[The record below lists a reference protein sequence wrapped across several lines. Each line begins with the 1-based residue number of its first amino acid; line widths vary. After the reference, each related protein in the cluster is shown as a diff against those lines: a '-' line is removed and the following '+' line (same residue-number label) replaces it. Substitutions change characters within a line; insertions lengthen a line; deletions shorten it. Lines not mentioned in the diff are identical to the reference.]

1 MNLSTANIGDYIP
14 GKGVYAGE
22 LKEDECI
29 YQIFVPLFN
38 YKEDEKN
45 NFSWNE
51 AIKID
56 FSYFNVE
63 GMILPTIQMLSL
75 IFLNKKYINYK
86 IKELGGDILEGYFW
100 SSTEYDYDYDIAWRL
115 RMDDGYRYDD
125 SKDYANGFVRPV
137 LALKL

>member
-1 MNLSTANIGDYIP
+1 MNLSTANIGDYIL

-56 FSYFNVE
+56 FSYFNVA

-75 IFLNKKYINYK
+75 IFLNKKYINSK

-100 SSTEYDYDYDIAWRL
+100 SSTEYDGNYAWVLSVYNGGRYGITKTDYN
-115 RMDDGYRYDD
+115 Y
-125 SKDYANGFVRPV
+125 VRPV

>member
-1 MNLSTANIGDYIP
+1 MNLSTANIGDYIL

-100 SSTEYDYDYDIAWRL
+100 SSTEYGSYFAWRL
-115 RMDDGYRYDD
+115 GMYNGLRSYYD
-125 SKDYANGFVRPV
+125 KTYNHNYVRPV

>member
-22 LKEDECI
+22 LKEDEGI

-56 FSYFNVE
+56 FSYFNVA

-75 IFLNKKYINYK
+75 IFLNKKYINSK
-86 IKELGGDILEGYFW
+86 IKELGGDILEGYFC
-100 SSTEYDYDYDIAWRL
+100 SSTEGSNYSAWVL
-115 RMDDGYRYDD
+115 GMSDGGRSTS
-125 SKDYANGFVRPV
+125 SKTSSNVYVRPV

>member
-1 MNLSTANIGDYIP
+1 MNLNTANIGDYIP

-22 LKEDECI
+22 LKEDEGI

-56 FSYFNVE
+56 FSYFNVA

-75 IFLNKKYINYK
+75 IFLNKKYINSK

-100 SSTEYDYDYDIAWRL
+100 SSTEYNNNYAWTL
-115 RMDDGYRYDD
+115 RMSDGYRDWYF
-125 SKDYANGFVRPV
+125 KDYYSCYVRPV

>member
-75 IFLNKKYINYK
+75 IFLNKKYINSK

-100 SSTEYDYDYDIAWRL
+100 SSTEYDYRNAWNL
-115 RMDDGYRYDD
+115 RMGDGCRDWYLKGNIY
-125 SKDYANGFVRPV
+125 SYVRAV

>member
-1 MNLSTANIGDYIP
+1 MNLSTENIGDYIP

-22 LKEDECI
+22 LKEDEGI

-56 FSYFNVE
+56 FSYFNVA

-75 IFLNKKYINYK
+75 IFLNKKHINSK

-100 SSTEYDYDYDIAWRL
+100 SSTEYSSYYAWGLLMNNGNRNT
-115 RMDDGYRYDD
+115 GNKSYNYRY
-125 SKDYANGFVRPV
+125 VRPV

>member
-29 YQIFVPLFN
+29 YQIFVPLSN

-56 FSYFNVE
+56 FSYFNVA
-63 GMILPTIQMLSL
+63 GMILPAIQMLSL
-75 IFLNKKYINYK
+75 IFLNKKYINSK

-100 SSTEYDYDYDIAWRL
+100 SSTEGSSCTAWNL
-115 RMDDGYRYDD
+115 WMDDGTRGTYY
-125 SKDYANGFVRPV
+125 KGTNLYVRPV

>member
-14 GKGVYAGE
+14 WKGVYAGE

-56 FSYFNVE
+56 FSYFNVA

-75 IFLNKKYINYK
+75 IFLNKKYINSK

-100 SSTEYDYDYDIAWRL
+100 SSTENSNYSAWLLDMSDGL
-115 RMDDGYRYDD
+115 RDWGSKYYNYGY
-125 SKDYANGFVRPV
+125 VRPV

>member
-1 MNLSTANIGDYIP
+1 MNLSTANIGDYIL

-75 IFLNKKYINYK
+75 IFLNKKYINSK

-100 SSTEYDYDYDIAWRL
+100 SSTEYNSNLAWL
-115 RMDDGYRYDD
+115 LNLNNGYRYDYI
-125 SKDYANGFVRPV
+125 KDYSFYVRPV

>member
-22 LKEDECI
+22 LKEDEGI

-56 FSYFNVE
+56 FSYFNVA

-75 IFLNKKYINYK
+75 IFLNKKHINSK

-100 SSTEYDYDYDIAWRL
+100 SSTEYYNLSAWGLFMNNGTRL
-115 RMDDGYRYDD
+115 TNLKNGSGY
-125 SKDYANGFVRPV
+125 VHPV

>member
-22 LKEDECI
+22 LKEDEGI

-56 FSYFNVE
+56 FSYFNVA

-75 IFLNKKYINYK
+75 IFLNKKHINSK

-100 SSTEYDYDYDIAWRL
+100 SSTEYSSYGAWTL
-115 RMDDGYRYDD
+115 YMV
-125 SKDYANGFVRPV
+125 NGHRNYYGKNYNGHYVRPV

>member
-22 LKEDECI
+22 LKEDEGI

-56 FSYFNVE
+56 FSYFNVA

-75 IFLNKKYINYK
+75 IFLNKKHINSK

-100 SSTEYDYDYDIAWRL
+100 SSTEYSNYYAWTL
-115 RMDDGYRYDD
+115 DMSDGSRTANDKNYNYRY
-125 SKDYANGFVRPV
+125 VRPV

>member
-1 MNLSTANIGDYIP
+1 MNLSTANIGDYIL

-56 FSYFNVE
+56 FSYFNVA

-75 IFLNKKYINYK
+75 IFLNKKYINSK

-100 SSTEYDYDYDIAWRL
+100 SSTEYDSNDASILRMSDGTRLYYFKNDYDY
-115 RMDDGYRYDD
+115 
-125 SKDYANGFVRPV
+125 VRPV

>member
-75 IFLNKKYINYK
+75 IFLNKKYINSK
-86 IKELGGDILEGYFW
+86 IKELGGDILEGYFC
-100 SSTEYDYDYDIAWRL
+100 SSTEYSNDLVWIL
-115 RMDDGYRYDD
+115 RMSDGLRYYDD
-125 SKDYANGFVRPV
+125 KYDSNYVRPV

>member
-29 YQIFVPLFN
+29 YQIFVPLSN

-56 FSYFNVE
+56 FSYFNVA

-75 IFLNKKYINYK
+75 IFLNKKYINSK

-100 SSTEYDYDYDIAWRL
+100 SSTEYGNYGAWLL
-115 RMDDGYRYDD
+115 RMSDGSRDYG
-125 SKDYANGFVRPV
+125 SKYYYSSYVRPV

>member
-29 YQIFVPLFN
+29 YQIFVPLSN

-75 IFLNKKYINYK
+75 IFLNKKYINSK

-100 SSTEYDYDYDIAWRL
+100 SSTEYDFDYAWLL
-115 RMDDGYRYDD
+115 RMSDGTRFSNYKYNL
-125 SKDYANGFVRPV
+125 SGCVRPV

>member
-29 YQIFVPLFN
+29 YQIFVPLSN

-56 FSYFNVE
+56 FSYFNVA

-75 IFLNKKYINYK
+75 IFLNKKYINSK

-100 SSTEYDYDYDIAWRL
+100 SSTEYDYGSAWFL
-115 RMDDGYRYDD
+115 RMSDGGRYF
-125 SKDYANGFVRPV
+125 SNKSNYSRYVRPV

>member
-29 YQIFVPLFN
+29 YQIFVPLSN

-75 IFLNKKYINYK
+75 IFLNKKYINSK

-100 SSTEYDYDYDIAWRL
+100 SSTEFSSYLAWL
-115 RMDDGYRYDD
+115 LGMSDGSRYAHYKYNDLH
-125 SKDYANGFVRPV
+125 YVRPV

>member
-29 YQIFVPLFN
+29 YQIFVPLSN

-56 FSYFNVE
+56 FSYFNVA

-75 IFLNKKYINYK
+75 IFLNKKYINSK

-100 SSTEYDYDYDIAWRL
+100 SSTEYSNDYAWIL
-115 RMDDGYRYDD
+115 RMSDGTRDWHGKYGYNC
-125 SKDYANGFVRPV
+125 YVRPV

>member
-100 SSTEYDYDYDIAWRL
+100 SSTEYDYYYAWIL
-115 RMDDGYRYDD
+115 RMSGGSRDYSSKYD
-125 SKDYANGFVRPV
+125 YHNTYVRPV

>member
-100 SSTEYDYDYDIAWRL
+100 SSTEYSSYSAWLL
-115 RMDDGYRYDD
+115 RMSDGTRLTLYKSNYNN
-125 SKDYANGFVRPV
+125 YVRPV

>member
-1 MNLSTANIGDYIP
+1 MNLSTANIGDYIL

-75 IFLNKKYINYK
+75 IFLNKKYINSK

-100 SSTEYDYDYDIAWRL
+100 SSTEGSSYFAWVL
-115 RMDDGYRYDD
+115 YMV
-125 SKDYANGFVRPV
+125 NGNRNYGAKCNLYYVRPV

>member
-29 YQIFVPLFN
+29 YQIFVPLSN

-56 FSYFNVE
+56 FSYFNVA

-75 IFLNKKYINYK
+75 IFLNKKYINSK

-100 SSTEYDYDYDIAWRL
+100 SSTEYNNGNAWGL
-115 RMDDGYRYDD
+115 RMSDGNRDWYNKNYFN
-125 SKDYANGFVRPV
+125 YYVRPV
-137 LALKL
+137 LAF

>member
-22 LKEDECI
+22 LKEDEGI

-56 FSYFNVE
+56 FSYFNVA

-75 IFLNKKYINYK
+75 IFLNKKYINSK

-100 SSTEYDYDYDIAWRL
+100 SSTEYDRTYAWTLRMSDGSRYYDYK
-115 RMDDGYRYDD
+115 YYTNRY
-125 SKDYANGFVRPV
+125 VRPV

>member
-29 YQIFVPLFN
+29 YQIFVPLSN

-56 FSYFNVE
+56 FSYFNVA

-75 IFLNKKYINYK
+75 IFLNKKYINSK

-100 SSTEYDYDYDIAWRL
+100 SSTEYTSYNAWVL
-115 RMDDGYRYDD
+115 RMSDGFRNARGKTNYNPY
-125 SKDYANGFVRPV
+125 VRPV

>member
-1 MNLSTANIGDYIP
+1 MNLSTVNIGDYIP

-29 YQIFVPLFN
+29 YQIFVPLSN

-56 FSYFNVE
+56 FSYFNVA

-75 IFLNKKYINYK
+75 IFLNKKYINSK

-100 SSTEYDYDYDIAWRL
+100 SSTEYNSNSAWL
-115 RMDDGYRYDD
+115 LTMGNGYRGANLKDD
-125 SKDYANGFVRPV
+125 YILYVRPV

>member
-38 YKEDEKN
+38 YKEDGKN

-75 IFLNKKYINYK
+75 IFLNKKYINSK

-100 SSTEYDYDYDIAWRL
+100 SSTEYSSNNAWDL
-115 RMDDGYRYDD
+115 WMDDGGRSNY
-125 SKDYANGFVRPV
+125 SKYYSNEYVRPV

>member
-56 FSYFNVE
+56 FSYFNVA

-75 IFLNKKYINYK
+75 IFLNKKYINSK

-100 SSTEYDYDYDIAWRL
+100 SSTESTSNLAWKLYMGNGL
-115 RMDDGYRYDD
+115 RNYTTKTNHGY
-125 SKDYANGFVRPV
+125 VRPV

>member
-22 LKEDECI
+22 LKEDEGI

-56 FSYFNVE
+56 FSYFNVA

-75 IFLNKKYINYK
+75 IFLNKKHINSK

-100 SSTEYDYDYDIAWRL
+100 SSTEYDSDGAWRLSMDNGSRYDYD
-115 RMDDGYRYDD
+115 
-125 SKDYANGFVRPV
+125 KDFNYYVHPV

>member
-100 SSTEYDYDYDIAWRL
+100 SSTEGSGSSAWLLGMSDGLRL
-115 RMDDGYRYDD
+115 ADTKNYTY
-125 SKDYANGFVRPV
+125 YVRPV

>member
-75 IFLNKKYINYK
+75 IFLNKKYINSK

-100 SSTEYDYDYDIAWRL
+100 SSTEYGSYYAWTLHMPNGGRDYSIKNY
-115 RMDDGYRYDD
+115 YY
-125 SKDYANGFVRPV
+125 YVRPV

>member
-75 IFLNKKYINYK
+75 IFLNKKYINSK

-100 SSTEYDYDYDIAWRL
+100 SSTEYNSLYAWRL
-115 RMDDGYRYDD
+115 GMVNGYRNL
-125 SKDYANGFVRPV
+125 NGKYYYYYVRPV

>member
-56 FSYFNVE
+56 FSYFNVA

-75 IFLNKKYINYK
+75 IFLNKKYINSK
-86 IKELGGDILEGYFW
+86 IKELEGDILEGYFW
-100 SSTEYDYDYDIAWRL
+100 SSTEFN
-115 RMDDGYRYDD
+115 
-125 SKDYANGFVRPV
+125 SDYAWTLDMSDGPRYSYLKYGSNYVHPV

>member
-1 MNLSTANIGDYIP
+1 MNLSTVNIGDYIP

-22 LKEDECI
+22 LKEDEGI

-56 FSYFNVE
+56 FSYFNVA

-75 IFLNKKYINYK
+75 IFLNKKYINSK
-86 IKELGGDILEGYFW
+86 IKELGGDILEGYFL
-100 SSTEYDYDYDIAWRL
+100 SSTEYSNYAAWRL
-115 RMDDGYRYDD
+115 RMSDGTRGWAGKNYNSNY
-125 SKDYANGFVRPV
+125 VRPV

>member
-22 LKEDECI
+22 LKEDEGI

-56 FSYFNVE
+56 FSYFNVA

-75 IFLNKKYINYK
+75 IFLNKKYINSK

-100 SSTEYDYDYDIAWRL
+100 SSTEYTSNDAWLLTMTNGNRLNLDKDYDY
-115 RMDDGYRYDD
+115 Y
-125 SKDYANGFVRPV
+125 VRPV

>member
-22 LKEDECI
+22 LKEDEGI

-56 FSYFNVE
+56 FSYFNVA

-75 IFLNKKYINYK
+75 IFLNKKYINSK

-100 SSTEYDYDYDIAWRL
+100 SSTEYNSFYAWKL
-115 RMDDGYRYDD
+115 YMFNGYRYYNY
-125 SKDYANGFVRPV
+125 KNFTYYVRPV

>member
-75 IFLNKKYINYK
+75 IFLNKKYINSK
-86 IKELGGDILEGYFW
+86 IKELGGDILEGCFW
-100 SSTEYDYDYDIAWRL
+100 SSTEFSYSGAWIL
-115 RMDDGYRYDD
+115 AMSDGYRTAYLKG
-125 SKDYANGFVRPV
+125 SYSPYVRPV

>member
-14 GKGVYAGE
+14 GKGVYAGK

-75 IFLNKKYINYK
+75 IFLNKKYINSK

-100 SSTEYDYDYDIAWRL
+100 SCTEYNSNSAWGL
-115 RMDDGYRYDD
+115 RMSDGGRVWGTKYGNIY
-125 SKDYANGFVRPV
+125 YVRPV

>member
-56 FSYFNVE
+56 FSYFNVA

-75 IFLNKKYINYK
+75 IFLNKKYINSK

-100 SSTEYDYDYDIAWRL
+100 SSTEYNSYTAWRL
-115 RMDDGYRYDD
+115 RMSDGNRYYNTRNY
-125 SKDYANGFVRPV
+125 SNGYVRPV

>member
-1 MNLSTANIGDYIP
+1 MNLSTANIGDYIL

-75 IFLNKKYINYK
+75 IFLNKKYINSK

-100 SSTEYDYDYDIAWRL
+100 SSTEYNSNYAWTLYMNYGSRNL
-115 RMDDGYRYDD
+115 FSKNYLGY
-125 SKDYANGFVRPV
+125 VRPV